1 MDDDFAA
8 AYVEL
13 ADYRRRVHEMYA
25 AARGGTA
32 LVLDSNYGH
41 HPSCVYSP
49 RWSCP
54 WLPPATGSTP
64 RSPPASAP
72 AHPDSAHTQSASRSS
87 PA

>member
-1 MDDDFAA
+1 VDDDFAA

-54 WLPPATGSTP
+54 LAPPGNRIDAAVTAGE
-64 RSPPASAP
+64 RCSAP
-72 AHPDSAHTQSASRSS
+72 
-87 PA
+87 